1 MRASSAVSG
10 ERTRLACSVR
20 RPRRTQSSE
29 HQLFSIERRRAAG
42 EGASGGTRGRV
53 RSPELCVRALSLLGI
68 LVTPIFVGWLSL
80 PKPPLLDGIPFSQV
94 VRDRDGNVLRVTL
107 TADQKFRIRTLLR
120 DVSPELINAT
130 LQFEDKHFAQHCGV
144 NPVALLRSATSIL
157 PGHART
163 GGSTITM
170 QLARLRFHLQTR
182 TIPGKA
188 TQILRALE
196 LERHYSKSEIL
207 EAYFNLAP
215 YGRNIEGA
223 AAASQIYFGKQPAH
237 LTGPEA
243 IALSVI
249 PQSPTRRALF
259 CDRENRSLNNA
270 QNRWHDR
277 AGAQPS
283 RLWGLRASSLQS
295 ENSSRQDA
303 APGFFRQGFQ
313 GERRNE

>member
-1 MRASSAVSG
+1 M
-10 ERTRLACSVR
+10 
-20 RPRRTQSSE
+20 
-29 HQLFSIERRRAAG
+29 
-42 EGASGGTRGRV
+42 
-53 RSPELCVRALSLLGI
+53 RSPEFCVRALSLLGI
-68 LVTPIFVGWLSL
+68 LLTPIFVGWLSL

-107 TADQKFRIRTLLR
+107 TADQKFRVRTLLH
-120 DVSPELINAT
+120 DVSPELIDAT

-188 TQILRALE
+188 RQILRALE

-207 EAYFNLAP
+207 EVYFNLAP

-259 CDRENRSLNNA
+259 CDRKI
-270 QNRWHDR
+270 DR
-277 AGAQPS
+277 
-283 RLWGLRASSLQS
+283 
-295 ENSSRQDA
+295 
-303 APGFFRQGFQ
+303 
-313 GERRNE
+313 